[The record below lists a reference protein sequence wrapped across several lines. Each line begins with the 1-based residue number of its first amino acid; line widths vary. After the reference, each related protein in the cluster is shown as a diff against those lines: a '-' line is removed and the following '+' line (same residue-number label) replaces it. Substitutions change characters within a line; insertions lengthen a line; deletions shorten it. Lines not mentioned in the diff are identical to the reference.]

1 MKIVI
6 ALGGNALLLRGQSME
21 ASVQAAN
28 VVVAARSI
36 ANVARR
42 HEVVLTHGNG
52 PQVGLLALQSAAF
65 HDVLPYPLDVLGAE
79 SEGMIG
85 YLLEQALQNELPERD
100 FASLLTR
107 VEVDPHDPAFRNPT
121 KPVGPVYGEAEAR
134 KLAAANGWS
143 IAADGSGYRRVV
155 ASPQPQRILEMPAIR
170 TLVDAGLLVICVG
183 GGGIPSR
190 VDGTGHH
197 EGVEAVIDKDF
208 SAALLAESL
217 EADLLL
223 LLTDVNAVKV
233 GWGTPTSKDLLS
245 ADPEQL
251 RALNL
256 AAGSMGPK
264 VEAAS
269 RFVEATGHRAAI
281 GALADAAAI
290 VAGCAGTQI
299 GLRAVGPTT
308 GETSDS

>member
-1 MKIVI
+1 
-6 ALGGNALLLRGQSME
+6 ME

-28 VVVAARSI
+28 VVEAARSI
-36 ANVARR
+36 ANVARE

-79 SEGMIG
+79 SEGLIG

-107 VEVDPHDPAFRNPT
+107 VEVDPHDPAFINPT
-121 KPVGPVYGEAEAR
+121 KPVGPVYVEAEAR
-134 KLAAANGWS
+134 RLAAAYGWS

-155 ASPQPQRILEMPAIR
+155 ASPQPKRILEMPAIR
-170 TLVDAGLLVICVG
+170 VLVDAGLLVICVG

-197 EGVEAVIDKDF
+197 EGIEAVIDKDL

-223 LLTDVNAVKV
+223 LLSDVNAVKV
-233 GWGTPTSKDLLS
+233 GWGTPDVRDLLS
-245 ADPEQL
+245 ADPRQL

-290 VAGCAGTQI
+290 VSGSAGTQI
-299 GLRAVGPTT
+299 QLSSIGPTT
-308 GETSDS
+308 GRSSDS